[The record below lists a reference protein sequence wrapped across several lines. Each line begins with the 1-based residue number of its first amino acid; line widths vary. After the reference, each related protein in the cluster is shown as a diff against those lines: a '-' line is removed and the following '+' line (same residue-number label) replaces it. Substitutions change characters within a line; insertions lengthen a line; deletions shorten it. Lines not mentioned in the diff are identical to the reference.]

1 MNESFSPELPV
12 VLAGAFVIF
21 LAVSFAISVLTIRD
35 RVVEARLVSI
45 ASWATGVG
53 IVVTANWA
61 LYGFAVVA
69 PAAAG
74 VGLAMLVL
82 YMIARSV
89 RTGAFAATIRV
100 VAAAAA
106 ATMVLPLSLLLFLSA
121 FGVDGP

>member
-1 MNESFSPELPV
+1 MNHLFSPELPV

-21 LAVSFAISVLTIRD
+21 LGVSLPISVLTTRD

-45 ASWATGVG
+45 VAWVIGVG
-53 IVVTANWA
+53 IVATANWA

-82 YMIARSV
+82 YLIARAV
-89 RTGAFAATIRV
+89 CLAAFAPTVRAL
-100 VAAAAA
+100 AAAAA
-106 ATMVLPLSLLLFLSA
+106 AIIVLPVSLLLFLVA